1 MDIPVVHQTNLLFA
15 DFFMI
20 WIVESRWMKNL
31 SVGRTFQ
38 FLGPIE
44 KKKTPGNDHISLGN
58 SENHQKWQRLKGI
71 CGPLGNLKNKFRVG
85 RTHGI
90 STITSTCACF

>member
-20 WIVESRWMKNL
+20 WIVESRWMKNM

-44 KKKTPGNDHISLGN
+44 KKKKLQ
-58 SENHQKWQRLKGI
+58 E
-71 CGPLGNLKNKFRVG
+71 
-85 RTHGI
+85 
-90 STITSTCACF
+90 TITYPWEIRKIIKSGKGR